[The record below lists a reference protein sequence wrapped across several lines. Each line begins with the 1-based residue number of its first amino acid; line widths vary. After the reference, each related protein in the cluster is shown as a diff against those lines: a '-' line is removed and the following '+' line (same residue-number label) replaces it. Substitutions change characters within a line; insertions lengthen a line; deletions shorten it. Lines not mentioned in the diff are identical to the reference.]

1 MTAIITLYRANEVC
15 KELRPLFF
23 EIFEFFAITAGIFNA
38 KRKIQIS
45 RKIKV

>member
-23 EIFEFFAITAGIFNA
+23 EIFEFFALH
-38 KRKIQIS
+38 
-45 RKIKV
+45 